1 MKFLILHFQ
10 NASKYPPLLNFIFEL
25 NKVGINFI
33 CITTGKR
40 VENNN
45 QDLIKYSPGSE
56 QFDIVKPEE
65 LNDKQTNALNFIK
78 QDIMGEY
85 MRTGVQFAINVTVF
99 K

>member
-45 QDLIKYSPGSE
+45 QDLPYIGNGDK
-56 QFDIVKPEE
+56 IVRSNLP
-65 LNDKQTNALNFIK
+65 FIGLVDGITLTYNK
-78 QDIMGEY
+78 LLE
-85 MRTGVQFAINVTVF
+85 AKNV
-99 K
+99 